1 MVISSSKPISKS
13 RRVRTTP
20 NGGEGSIRVV
30 DISLATCR
38 PNPDQPRKVF
48 NPSALKELAD
58 SIAEHGL
65 LQPIT
70 VKRDPK
76 QKDCFIIVAGERRY
90 KAFELLGRETIPAI
104 ITSGKEDEIAL
115 IENLQREALTP
126 MEEAE
131 ALLRLKEKYNYTQ
144 EELAKSVGKARAT
157 VTNLLKLNTLPKRIR
172 RECSMSNI
180 ANRSFLMELAR
191 VDDPKEQL
199 SLWKEAKK
207 RGVTVRQAR
216 IKKQSKR
223 EQQDS
228 DSQRIL
234 SSGKRFIS
242 ELERLSSNKVHL
254 SNERYEELLDIFK
267 RFVAYVDGKA
277 NEAGQKK
284 QPRKR

>member
-1 MVISSSKPISKS
+1 MVSSSSKPSPKA
-13 RRVRTTP
+13 RRVRLTAQS
-20 NGGEGSIRVV
+20 EGSVRVV
-30 DISLATCR
+30 DIALATCR

-48 NPSALKELAD
+48 NPTALKELAD

-76 QKDCFIIVAGERRY
+76 GEGNFIIVAGERRY
-90 KAFELLGRETIPAI
+90 RAFELLRRETIPAI
-104 ITSGKEDEIAL
+104 ITSGKADEIAL

-144 EELAKSVGKARAT
+144 EELAKSIGKARTT
-157 VTNLLKLNTLPKRIR
+157 VTNLLKLNSLPKRIR
-172 RECSMSNI
+172 KECSMSNI

-191 VDDPKEQL
+191 VEDPKEQL

-216 IKKQSKR
+216 IKKQSEK
-223 EQQDS
+223 EQQES
-228 DSQRIL
+228 DSQRVL

-242 ELERLSSNKVHL
+242 ELERLSSNEVHL
-254 SNERYEELLDIFK
+254 SNERYEELLGIFT
-267 RFVAYVDGKA
+267 RFVTYMDGKA
-277 NEAGQKK
+277 DETNQRK
-284 QPRKR
+284 QTRKG